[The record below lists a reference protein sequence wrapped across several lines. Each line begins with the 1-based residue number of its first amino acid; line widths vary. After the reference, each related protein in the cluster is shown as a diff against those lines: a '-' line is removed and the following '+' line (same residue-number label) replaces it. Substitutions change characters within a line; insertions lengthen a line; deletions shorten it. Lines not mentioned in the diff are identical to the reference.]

1 MVIGGLV
8 VILLLVLAL
17 PFFIK
22 KVEENLEPFLFVM
35 GILATIISGKICT
48 ELVLEALH
56 EPIMIASVVLI
67 AGVLFFLLK
76 DQFSN
81 LMNKLLQR
89 IPVTAVVAGVVLILG
104 LLSSVITAIV
114 ASIILV
120 EVITLLPLKRQQK
133 IVVCILACFAI
144 GLGATLTPVGEPL
157 ATIAIAKLDEGF
169 FYLFFL
175 LGKYIIPMVVFFTVL
190 AGIYTAKVAKEN
202 NIDVNMAMTSESQVT
217 DDSLIEDEPM
227 EEDTWK
233 SIIIRALKVYLFVM
247 ALVFL
252 GEGFE
257 PLIEAYI
264 LGLSPQILY
273 WINMISAVLDNATL
287 CAAELSNSMGD
298 ATITAILMGLLISGG
313 MLIPGNIP
321 NIISAS
327 RLRITSKEWAR
338 LGVPL
343 GLIVMG
349 IMFVILFFI

>member
-1 MVIGGLV
+1 LVIGGLT

-22 KVEENLEPFLFVM
+22 KVEENLEPFLFLM
-35 GILATIISGKICT
+35 GVLATIISGKICAH
-48 ELVLEALH
+48 LVLEALR
-56 EPIMIASVVLI
+56 EPIMIAAVVLV

-76 DQFSN
+76 DQFSI
-81 LMNKLLQR
+81 LMNKLLLR
-89 IPVTAVVAGVVLILG
+89 IPLAVFVSGVVLILG

-120 EVITLLPLKRQQK
+120 EVITLLPLRRQQK

-157 ATIAIAKLDEGF
+157 ATIAIAKLDESF

-175 LGKYIIPMVVFFTVL
+175 LGKYVIPMVVFFTAL
-190 AGIYTAKVAKEN
+190 AGIYTAKAAREN
-202 NIDVNMAMTSESQVT
+202 NNDFNLAMTSESQVLE
-217 DDSLIEDEPM
+217 DSLIEDEPL

-233 SIIIRALKVYLFVM
+233 SIIVRALKVYLFVM

-264 LGLSPQILY
+264 LGLNPQILY

-287 CAAELSNSMGD
+287 CAAEISNAMGD

-321 NIISAS
+321 NIITAS

-338 LGVPL
+338 LGIPL

-349 IMFVILFFI
+349 IMFVILFLI

>member
-1 MVIGGLV
+1 MVIAGLT

-17 PFFIK
+17 PFLIK

-35 GILATIISGKICT
+35 GILASFISGKICT

-56 EPIMIASVVLI
+56 EPIMIASVVLV
-67 AGVLFFLLK
+67 AGIMFFLLK

-89 IPVTAVVAGVVLILG
+89 IPVAAVVTGVVLILG

-120 EVITLLPLKRQQK
+120 EVITLLPLKREQK

-169 FYLFFL
+169 FYLFYL
-175 LGKYIIPMVVFFTVL
+175 LAKYIIPLVVFFTAL

-202 NIDVNMAMTSESQVT
+202 GIDFETAMTSEPLVI
-217 DDSLIEDEPM
+217 DDALIEDEPL
-227 EEDTWK
+227 EEDTWT

-338 LGVPL
+338 LGTPL